1 MYISKMKNIQQILN
15 LQLHSHCTKSCDF
28 SWMVGGNY
36 LAEFRKEIPTYK
48 FYEHPPNTNEQNKRV
63 KSSVKKTPPTFLT
76 TAPHYHRVLTRHSC
90 FYFPNLKKVF
100 SFGNAPPHNYSSFTL
115 NRTV

>member
-15 LQLHSHCTKSCDF
+15 LQLQSHCTKSCDF
-28 SWMVGGNY
+28 SWWEGNY

-63 KSSVKKTPPTFLT
+63 KSSVKKTPPTFFNYCT
-76 TAPHYHRVLTRHSC
+76 TLPQSTYSTLVLLL
-90 FYFPNLKKVF
+90 PKPQK
-100 SFGNAPPHNYSSFTL
+100 SF
-115 NRTV
+115 